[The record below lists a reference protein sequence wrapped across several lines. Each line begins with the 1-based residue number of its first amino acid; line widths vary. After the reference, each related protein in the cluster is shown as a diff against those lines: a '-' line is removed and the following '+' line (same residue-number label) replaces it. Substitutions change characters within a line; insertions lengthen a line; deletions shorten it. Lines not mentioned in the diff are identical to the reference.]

1 MGTKKSLMTKERA
14 EALSD
19 VLRNLANPTRLRLV
33 ALLVDRGEQTVGD
46 LARALGLTQA
56 ATSQGLA
63 ALRLGGLVRV
73 RREGGFRYYDLAI
86 PDLAALV
93 RCLTSCGGDQ
103 GRLAAGAE

>member
-1 MGTKKSLMTKERA
+1 MTRARA
-14 EALSD
+14 EMLAD
-19 VLRNLANPTRLRLV
+19 VLRSLANPTRLRLV
-33 ALLVDRGEQTVGD
+33 ARLAEDGERTVGD
-46 LARALGLTQA
+46 LSRALDLTQA

-73 RREGGFRYYDLAI
+73 RREGGFRYYDLAV

-93 RCLTSCGGDQ
+93 RCLTSCCRAR